1 MHALRKFHIGKSFTP
16 IKKQRRIIKIFF
28 YGKDTHISHLKS
40 LFFSKALYLYVTY
53 RLRILRHNGAAITT
67 INFRGPTL
75 LQAYTSLLHVMT
87 VSLWQDVRPRLPP
100 LP

>member
-1 MHALRKFHIGKSFTP
+1 MHALCKFHIGKNFTP
-16 IKKQRRIIKIFF
+16 IKNQRRIIKIFF
-28 YGKDTHISHLKS
+28 YGKDTHISRLKS
-40 LFFSKALYLYVTY
+40 LFF
-53 RLRILRHNGAAITT
+53 LRHCILRHNGAAITT

-75 LQAYTSLLHVMT
+75 LQAFTSLLRVMT